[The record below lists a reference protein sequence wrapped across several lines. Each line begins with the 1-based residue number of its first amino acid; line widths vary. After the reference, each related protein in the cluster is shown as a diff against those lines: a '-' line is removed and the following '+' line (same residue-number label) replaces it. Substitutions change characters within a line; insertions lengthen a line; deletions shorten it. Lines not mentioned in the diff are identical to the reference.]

1 MSVSVGED
9 LDSDGFVGQGDNCPE
24 EYNADQL
31 DIDEDSKLPTQI
43 VLYCLLQNVFS
54 LKGVG
59 DACDDD
65 IDGDGVQNDI
75 DNCPLVY
82 NPEQTRT
89 HSESKGQIHLLSFH
103 LNNVCFC

>member
-1 MSVSVGED
+1 MMDLLVREITALRNSMQTKWTLMKIVGFHPKSPSI
-9 LDSDGFVGQGDNCPE
+9 L
-24 EYNADQL
+24 
-31 DIDEDSKLPTQI
+31 I
-43 VLYCLLQNVFS
+43 VFS
-54 LKGVG
+54 CKGVG

-89 HSESKGQIHLLSFH
+89 HSESKGQSHIFSFH
-103 LNNVCFC
+103 QNNVSFC

>member
-1 MSVSVGED
+1 MMDLLVREITALRNLMQIKWTLMKIVSFH
-9 LDSDGFVGQGDNCPE
+9 LNFPLIQFVFC
-24 EYNADQL
+24 
-31 DIDEDSKLPTQI
+31 
-43 VLYCLLQNVFS
+43 C
-54 LKGVG
+54 KGVG

-89 HSESKGQIHLLSFH
+89 HSESKEQIHFSGCH
-103 LNNVCFC
+103 PNNVIFC